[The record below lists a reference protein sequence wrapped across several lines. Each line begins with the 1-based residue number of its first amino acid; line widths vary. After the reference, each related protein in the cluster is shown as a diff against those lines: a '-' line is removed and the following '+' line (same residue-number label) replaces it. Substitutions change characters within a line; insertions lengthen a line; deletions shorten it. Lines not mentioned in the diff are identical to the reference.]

1 MPPKK
6 AKKPRTR
13 RAPAKKNKGLKQK
26 QKQRQ
31 VVNVSVSAGGSGGGG
46 TQFIPMPQATQ
57 APQFDYSLL
66 ASLIRPANTVDVPIR
81 AAAPVAESVA
91 TRAAEPEAIRPS
103 FMNVA
108 SQTEKEMK
116 EAASQS
122 ESLMAAMER
131 PASQT
136 STGGGSSK
144 EAVAAMEAEAPYG
157 YTPSGRIRKAPIKT
171 TTRKKTKIPAFE
183 ESSDA
188 PMAAMSEPS
197 FNPRSRGF
205 IPPGGIGG
213 GQRTEFEEDIFGR
226 SMPKTSSIR
235 PITGGGSST
244 MKKSNVVSFGD
255 LTSGGEESGFIT
267 QDTERATAKGRMSSR
282 GN

>member
-13 RAPAKKNKGLKQK
+13 RAPAKKKKGLKQK

-31 VVNVSVSAGGSGGGG
+31 VVNVQVSAGGSGGGG

-103 FMNVA
+103 FMDA
-108 SQTEKEMK
+108 QSQPDKEMK
-116 EAASQS
+116 EAVSQ
-122 ESLMAAMER
+122 
-131 PASQT
+131 P
-136 STGGGSSK
+136 TGGGSSK
-144 EAVAAMEAEAPYG
+144 EAEAPYG

-188 PMAAMSEPS
+188 PVAAMSEPS

-235 PITGGGSST
+235 PLTGGESST
-244 MKKSNVVSFGD
+244 IKKSNIVSFGE
-255 LTSGGEESGFIT
+255 LMSGGAESGFIT
-267 QDTERATAKGRMSSR
+267 EDTERATAKGRMSSR

>member
-46 TQFIPMPQATQ
+46 TQFIPMQQSPSI
-57 APQFDYSLL
+57 DYSLI
-66 ASLIRPANTVDVPIR
+66 ANLIRPANTVDVPIR
-81 AAAPVAESVA
+81 VAAPMAEPIA
-91 TRAAEPEAIRPS
+91 TRAAEPEGIRPS
-103 FMNVA
+103 FMDVE
-108 SQTEKEMK
+108 SQTTGKEMT
-116 EAASQS
+116 EAT
-122 ESLMAAMER
+122 
-131 PASQT
+131 SQT
-136 STGGGSSK
+136 TGGGSSK
-144 EAVAAMEAEAPYG
+144 EAEAPYG
-157 YTPSGRIRKAPIKT
+157 YTATGRIRKEPLKT
-171 TTRKKTKIPAFE
+171 ATKKTKTKIPVFE

-188 PMAAMSEPS
+188 PLAAMSESS

-205 IPPGGIGG
+205 IPPGGIGS

-226 SMPKTSSIR
+226 TMPKTSSIR
-235 PITGGGSST
+235 PLTGGGSPT
-244 MKKSNVVSFGD
+244 KKKSNIVSFGE

-267 QDTERATAKGRMSSR
+267 QDTEKASAKGRMSSR

>member
-31 VVNVSVSAGGSGGGG
+31 VVNVQVSAGGSGGGG

-144 EAVAAMEAEAPYG
+144 EAEAPYG
-157 YTPSGRIRKAPIKT
+157 YTPSGRIRKEPLKT
-171 TTRKKTKIPAFE
+171 ATKKKKIFISDPAE
-183 ESSDA
+183 ESEAAMS
-188 PMAAMSEPS
+188 MGAMSEPS

>member
-13 RAPAKKNKGLKQK
+13 RVTAKKNKGLKQK

-31 VVNVSVSAGGSGGGG
+31 VVNVQVSAGGSGGGG
-46 TQFIPMPQATQ
+46 TQFIPMPQA
-57 APQFDYSLL
+57 PSIDYSLL
-66 ASLIRPANTVDVPIR
+66 ANLIRPANTVDVPIR
-81 AAAPVAESVA
+81 AAAPMAESVA
-91 TRAAEPEAIRPS
+91 TRAAEP
-103 FMNVA
+103 
-108 SQTEKEMK
+108 
-116 EAASQS
+116 

-144 EAVAAMEAEAPYG
+144 EAEAPYG
-157 YTPSGRIRKAPIKT
+157 YTPSGRIRKEPLKT
-171 TTRKKTKIPAFE
+171 ATKKKKIFISEPAE
-183 ESSDA
+183 ESEAAMS
-188 PMAAMSEPS
+188 MGAMSEPS

-226 SMPKTSSIR
+226 TMPKTSSIR
-235 PITGGGSST
+235 PLTGGGSST
-244 MKKSNVVSFGD
+244 IKKSNVVSFGE

-267 QDTERATAKGRMSSR
+267 QDTEKASAKGRMSSR

>member
-103 FMNVA
+103 FMDAEVSA
-108 SQTEKEMK
+108 QPAGTPKVRLRFVGESDEDYMLRMKEYEQAQTVKKQREKEQRAIAKMSGLP
-116 EAASQS
+116 EATAFV
-122 ESLMAAMER
+122 
-131 PASQT
+131 
-136 STGGGSSK
+136 
-144 EAVAAMEAEAPYG
+144 EADPMEAFAEP
-157 YTPSGRIRKAPIKT
+157 PSVGATKGRG
-171 TTRKKTKIPAFE
+171 RKK
-183 ESSDA
+183 
-188 PMAAMSEPS
+188 AA
-197 FNPRSRGF
+197 
-205 IPPGGIGG
+205 
-213 GQRTEFEEDIFGR
+213 
-226 SMPKTSSIR
+226 
-235 PITGGGSST
+235 
-244 MKKSNVVSFGD
+244 GD
-255 LTSGGEESGFIT
+255 
-267 QDTERATAKGRMSSR
+267 

>member
-6 AKKPRTR
+6 AKKPRMR

-31 VVNVSVSAGGSGGGG
+31 VVNVQVSAGGSGGGG

-91 TRAAEPEAIRPS
+91 TRAAEP
-103 FMNVA
+103 
-108 SQTEKEMK
+108 
-116 EAASQS
+116 

>member
-1 MPPKK
+1 MCVNNIMPPKR

-13 RAPAKKNKGLKQK
+13 RTTAKKNKGLKQK

-31 VVNVSVSAGGSGGGG
+31 VVNVQVSAGGSGGGG
-46 TQFIPMPQATQ
+46 TQFIPMPQS
-57 APQFDYSLL
+57 PSIDYSLL
-66 ASLIRPANTVDVPIR
+66 ANLIRPANTVDVPIR

-91 TRAAEPEAIRPS
+91 TRAAEP
-103 FMNVA
+103 
-108 SQTEKEMK
+108 
-116 EAASQS
+116 

-157 YTPSGRIRKAPIKT
+157 YTSSGRIRKTPLKT
-171 TTRKKTKIPAFE
+171 ATKKNIKIPAFE

-226 SMPKTSSIR
+226 TMPKTSSIR
-235 PITGGGSST
+235 PLTGGGSST
-244 MKKSNVVSFGD
+244 IKKSNIVSFGE

-267 QDTERATAKGRMSSR
+267 QDTERVSAKGRMSSR

>member
-6 AKKPRTR
+6 AKKPRMR

-31 VVNVSVSAGGSGGGG
+31 VVNVQVSAGGSGGGG

-103 FMNVA
+103 FMDAEVSA
-108 SQTEKEMK
+108 QPTGTPKVRLRFVGESDEDYMLRMKEYEQAQTVKKQREKEQRAIAKMSGLP
-116 EAASQS
+116 EATAFV
-122 ESLMAAMER
+122 
-131 PASQT
+131 
-136 STGGGSSK
+136 
-144 EAVAAMEAEAPYG
+144 EADPMEAFAEP
-157 YTPSGRIRKAPIKT
+157 PSVGATKGRG
-171 TTRKKTKIPAFE
+171 RKK
-183 ESSDA
+183 
-188 PMAAMSEPS
+188 AA
-197 FNPRSRGF
+197 
-205 IPPGGIGG
+205 
-213 GQRTEFEEDIFGR
+213 
-226 SMPKTSSIR
+226 
-235 PITGGGSST
+235 
-244 MKKSNVVSFGD
+244 GD
-255 LTSGGEESGFIT
+255 
-267 QDTERATAKGRMSSR
+267 